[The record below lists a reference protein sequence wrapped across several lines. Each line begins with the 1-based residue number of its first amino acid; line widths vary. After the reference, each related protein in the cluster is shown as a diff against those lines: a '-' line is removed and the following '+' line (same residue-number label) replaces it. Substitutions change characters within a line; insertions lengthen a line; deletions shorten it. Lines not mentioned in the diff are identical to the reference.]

1 MLEYSFTFT
10 EQDLYDNL
18 IQLLN
23 EKVKNKE
30 NREKIIAA
38 IDKLIAEIM
47 DGDY

>member
-1 MLEYSFTFT
+1 MLEYGFTFT

-18 IQLLN
+18 IKLLN
-23 EKVKNKE
+23 EKIKNKE